1 MLMSGQPRDDREWE
15 HWPHERKLDDGIRH
29 RLRGLFHPTSHGDE
43 AVEEFVAQQGREL
56 ELRAT
61 QLAETIADLER
72 RENRTSELRIA
83 VEQMLRRGSAELDER
98 HGELAELAARL
109 AEREALAADTER
121 LLAERRTELGAV
133 ELRRAALERREAA
146 VSEREE
152 LLERKASDLAER
164 EQLLADIEQRAD
176 ELVARSTEVAAREE
190 RLTHAAEAVERD
202 RGALAAK
209 LASLEER
216 ESDLSSL
223 EERKQDLDQATA
235 ALAARQAELTE
246 QREDL
251 RRAVATLATTLG
263 VPTAPAMPAAPAVG
277 RSVVPAPVVEEQPEP
292 AHHLLFV
299 PGDRYSLV
307 EADGRAPAID
317 SIVGLEDRNYRVVRI
332 APSPLPADGRRC
344 AVLERL

>member
-1 MLMSGQPRDDREWE
+1 MSGQPRDDREWE
-15 HWPHERKLDDGIRH
+15 HWPHDRKLDDGIRH
-29 RLRGLFHPTSHGDE
+29 RLRGLFHPTTHGDD

-72 RENRTSELRIA
+72 REHRTSELRVA

-152 LLERKASDLAER
+152 LLGRKAADLAER
-164 EQLLADIEQRAD
+164 EQLLAEVEQRAD
-176 ELVARSTEVAAREE
+176 ELVARSTEVAAREA
-190 RLTHAAEAVERD
+190 RLTQAAEAVERD
-202 RGALAAK
+202 RVAFATK
-209 LASLEER
+209 LASVEER
-216 ESDLSSL
+216 EHDLSSL
-223 EERKQDLDQATA
+223 EERKHDLEQATA
-235 ALAARQAELTE
+235 ALAAQQAALAG

-263 VPTAPAMPAAPAVG
+263 LPNAPVAPAAAAVG
-277 RSVVPAPVVEEQPEP
+277 TAPVVEEQREP
-292 AHHLLFV
+292 ADHLLFV

-307 EADGRAPAID
+307 EAEGRAPAVD
-317 SIVGLEDRNYRVVRI
+317 SIVELEDRPYRVVRI
-332 APSPLPADGRRC
+332 TPSPLPADDRRC
-344 AVLERL
+344 AFLERL